1 MKAALLKS
9 RCFKATTIYKISW
22 SKTPLWLH
30 PFWNEDLQIGQQPIT
45 CMVYYSLKSNEVKF
59 CLTIK
64 DYKWVIKCM
73 FINTV
78 SSNGGPLQLRIPIS
92 KLGKTSLSLHSILG
106 LLCSRSTSTVC
117 VYNKGVYLKVHSL
130 LVFLEQS
137 LKKCRKEAQE
147 SWIAWKNPL
156 RKLVPFMQT
165 FSSFFALIDQKLVLL
180 WRRHCT

>member
-1 MKAALLKS
+1 MKEKADHLVLFWSNLSFFGSEVWKLSWWIDKPYTLYSDS
-9 RCFKATTIYKISW
+9 RYFFLIPEMI
-22 SKTPLWLH
+22 LVILIWLQKKRKRYV
-30 PFWNEDLQIGQQPIT
+30 PRIEQWTKGFLYQWANAWF
-45 CMVYYSLKSNEVKF
+45 SLILE
-59 CLTIK
+59 
-64 DYKWVIKCM
+64 
-73 FINTV
+73 
-78 SSNGGPLQLRIPIS
+78 
-92 KLGKTSLSLHSILG
+92 TSYV
-106 LLCSRSTSTVC
+106 CS
-117 VYNKGVYLKVHSL
+117 KGVYLKVHSL

>member
-1 MKAALLKS
+1 MKE
-9 RCFKATTIYKISW
+9 KADHLVLFWSKLSFFGPEVWKLSWWIYKPYTLYSDSRYFFLIA
-22 SKTPLWLH
+22 KMILVILIWLQKKRKRYV
-30 PFWNEDLQIGQQPIT
+30 PRIEQWTKRFLYQWANAWF
-45 CMVYYSLKSNEVKF
+45 SLILE
-59 CLTIK
+59 
-64 DYKWVIKCM
+64 
-73 FINTV
+73 
-78 SSNGGPLQLRIPIS
+78 
-92 KLGKTSLSLHSILG
+92 TSYV
-106 LLCSRSTSTVC
+106 CS
-117 VYNKGVYLKVHSL
+117 KGVYLKVHSL